1 MSSLK
6 EKTLW
11 CCTECGF
18 SQHKWSGQCSECKHW
33 NTLHEEKMPTH
44 PNTITNAN
52 NIPIKIE
59 DIKQENIC
67 KIPTGLKEFDK
78 ILGEGLVEGSFIL
91 LGGDPGIGKST
102 LLLQI
107 SLYLAQSQ
115 SHVLYVCGEESVSQT
130 LLRAQRI
137 HPSPSNLLLLSETNF
152 SQIKIHINSLQPEV
166 VVIDSIQIIYNPLI
180 TSSPGS
186 VSQVRECAA
195 ELMQMAKQS
204 NIVIFI
210 IGHVTKSGEI
220 AGPRILEHLVDTVLY
235 FEGDKHLNFRI
246 IRSVKNRFGST
257 NELALF
263 EMSSQGLKEIK
274 NPSEI
279 FLKSRNKEASGSII
293 IPTAEGSRTILI
305 ELQALVTDSPYSNPM
320 RRTTG
325 IDSSRFALLI
335 AVLEKK
341 GKLKLFNKDI
351 FVSIIGGLKVVEPAL
366 DLGIALAIASS
377 LLGKKNNPEYTV
389 MGEVGLGGEIRSITN
404 LEQRIKESMLMGFS
418 GAIIPYSQLEPL
430 SKKITNEF
438 HIIGVK
444 NIGDALRINL

>member
-1 MSSLK
+1 MTSFK
-6 EKTLW
+6 EKTVW

-18 SQHKWSGQCSECKHW
+18 NQSKWSGQCSECKKW
-33 NTLHEEKMPTH
+33 NTLHEEK
-44 PNTITNAN
+44 ILQNAYSIPCN
-52 NIPIKIE
+52 KNVPIKIQ
-59 DIKQENIC
+59 DIKQESLS
-67 KIPTGLKEFDK
+67 KISTGLRDFDK
-78 ILGEGLVEGSFIL
+78 ILGNGIVEGAFIL

-107 SLYLAQSQ
+107 SLYLAQTYPNI
-115 SHVLYVCGEESVSQT
+115 LYVCGEESVSQT

-137 HPSPSNLLLLSETNF
+137 HKSPSNLLLLSETNF
-152 SQIKIHINSLQPEV
+152 SYIKDYINSIQPKV
-166 VVIDSIQIIYNPLI
+166 LIIDSIQIIYNPLI
-180 TSSPGS
+180 SSAPGS

-195 ELMQMAKQS
+195 ELMQIAKQS
-204 NIVIFI
+204 NITIFV

-246 IRSVKNRFGST
+246 IRSIKNRFGST

-263 EMSSQGLKEIK
+263 EMTSQGLQEIK

-293 IPTAEGSRTILI
+293 IPTSEGSRTILI
-305 ELQALVTDSPYSNPM
+305 ELQALVTDSSYSNPM

-325 IDSSRFALLI
+325 IDSARFALLI

-377 LLGKKNNPEYTV
+377 FFGKRNNPDYTV

-404 LEQRIKESMLMGFS
+404 IEQRVKESMLMGFS
-418 GAIIPYSQLEPL
+418 GAIIPFSQLETF
-430 SKKITNEF
+430 SKITNGF
-438 HIIGVK
+438 HLIGVK
-444 NIGDALRINL
+444 NISDALRINL

>member
-1 MSSLK
+1 M
-6 EKTLW
+6 
-11 CCTECGF
+11 
-18 SQHKWSGQCSECKHW
+18 
-33 NTLHEEKMPTH
+33 HEEKIQQATH
-44 PNTITNAN
+44 QTTFAKNS
-52 NIPIKIE
+52 PIKIE
-59 DIKQENIC
+59 DIKQENLH
-67 KIPTGLKEFDK
+67 KISTGLKDFDK
-78 ILGEGLVEGSFIL
+78 ILGNGLVEGAFIL

-107 SLYLAQSQ
+107 SLHLAQKYPN
-115 SHVLYVCGEESVSQT
+115 VLYVCGEESVSQT
-130 LLRAQRI
+130 LLRAKRI
-137 HPSPSNLLLLSETNF
+137 HSSPCNLLLLSETNF
-152 SQIKIHINSLQPEV
+152 SHIKDHINSTQPKV
-166 VVIDSIQIIYNPLI
+166 LIIDSIQIIYNPLI
-180 TSSPGS
+180 SSAPGS

-195 ELMQMAKQS
+195 ELMQIAKQS
-204 NIVIFI
+204 NVTTFV

-246 IRSVKNRFGST
+246 IRSIKNRFGST

-263 EMSSQGLKEIK
+263 EMTSQGLQEIK

-293 IPTAEGSRTILI
+293 IPTSEGSRTILI

-325 IDSSRFALLI
+325 IDPSRFALLI

-351 FVSIIGGLKVVEPAL
+351 FVSIIGGLKVLEPAL

-377 LLGKKNNPEYTV
+377 FSGKKNNPEYTV
-389 MGEVGLGGEIRSITN
+389 MGEIGLGGEIRSITN
-404 LEQRIKESMLMGFS
+404 IEQRVKESILMGFS
-418 GAIIPYSQLEPL
+418 GGIIPYSQLDVF
-430 SKKITNEF
+430 SKKITSEF
-438 HIIGVK
+438 HLIGVK
-444 NIGDALRINL
+444 NISDALQINL